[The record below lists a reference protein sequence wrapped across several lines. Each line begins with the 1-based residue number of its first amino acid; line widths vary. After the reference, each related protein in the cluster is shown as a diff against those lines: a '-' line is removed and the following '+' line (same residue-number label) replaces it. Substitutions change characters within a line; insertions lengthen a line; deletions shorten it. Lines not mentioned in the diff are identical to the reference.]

1 MLLEGFFFHFFHYPV
16 PPNLNVLLCQVF
28 FHAKRHNGWLQIPPV
43 YIIPDGKRKRTLT
56 FCPGTSSGS
65 DVPSLE
71 HHVARV
77 KE

>member
-1 MLLEGFFFHFFHYPV
+1 MLLEVFFSLFSLPS
-16 PPNLNVLLCQVF
+16 PTQSQWLLCQVF
-28 FHAKRHNGWLQIPPV
+28 FHAKHHNGWLQIPPV

-56 FCPGTSSGS
+56 FSPGTNSDS